1 MKVEHRHD
9 MHQNQ
14 LADWM
19 ADKYVDVKPYL
30 TTILAGA
37 VAVAAIW
44 VAYSWYTR
52 SAETAAADTWNTFY
66 KNVTTGDDDLI
77 RSFIREHSGEPVAT
91 VARQRLGLRLMTK
104 AAASQLTNREQSRA
118 MYQEAIDLFSQVRD
132 ETDDV
137 SLQRFASYQVAV
149 ARESR
154 YDLDEAIAAYTKI
167 VEQWPD
173 SMEGQR
179 AKLRLEDLK
188 RPATKEFY
196 EWHKTA
202 TPATTP
208 PPTAPV
214 APVEPSTDLD
224 KLPPTDPMPPA
235 EPMPPADTK
244 PDETKPE
251 EAKPA
256 ETKPEES
263 KPEEAKPAD
272 APKEGE
278 APAETPKEGEAKPA
292 EATEGSKPPAVTE
305 EPAPPAEKP
314 AETPKPPEEAK
325 PAEET
330 KPAEEK
336 PAEIKPPE

>member
-9 MHQNQ
+9 TQQNQ
-14 LADWM
+14 LANWM
-19 ADKYVDVKPYL
+19 ADKYVDVKPYI

-37 VAVAAIW
+37 VAVVAIW
-44 VAYSWYTR
+44 VAYSWYNR

-66 KNVTTGDDDLI
+66 KNISAGDDDLI

-91 VARQRLGLRLMTK
+91 VARQRLALRLMTK
-104 AAASQLTNREQSRA
+104 AAASQLTNRDQSRA
-118 MYQEAIDLFSQVRD
+118 MYQEAFDLFSQVRD

-137 SLQRFASYQVAV
+137 SLQRFASYQAAL

-179 AKLRLEDLK
+179 AKLRLEDLR

-208 PPTAPV
+208 PPTAPAV
-214 APVEPSTDLD
+214 SVEPSTDLD
-224 KLPPTDPMPPA
+224 KLPPADPMPPA
-235 EPMPPADTK
+235 ETK
-244 PDETKPE
+244 PDETKPAETKSE
-251 EAKPA
+251 EAKPD
-256 ETKPEES
+256 ET
-263 KPEEAKPAD
+263 KPAD

-278 APAETPKEGEAKPA
+278 AKSADAPKEGEAKPA
-292 EATEGSKPPAVTE
+292 EPTEGPTPPPAATE
-305 EPAPPAEKP
+305 EPAAPDEKPAAEKP
-314 AETPKPPEEAK
+314 L
-325 PAEET
+325 EET
-330 KPAEEK
+330 KPAEDK